1 MAHSANNSKQPVKM
15 PPMPD
20 TTAQKTIELRIL
32 RYCPSKDAAPVFGS
46 FQVPYSDDM
55 SVLQALQEI
64 KSTLDGSLAF
74 RWSCRM
80 AVCGS
85 CGMMI
90 NGEPKLACNTFLR
103 DLAPNSVTIEPLQNF
118 PIERDLIVTVGDFV
132 KKIESIY
139 PYIMPKVPKAVEEG
153 TYLQTPGQME
163 QYASFADCI
172 NCMLCYAACPQFGA
186 NPDFIGPGAMALLQ
200 RYNGDSRDGG
210 QSARLAQIRG
220 ENGVWSC
227 TAVGICSEV
236 CPKQVDPANAVNQ
249 NKSNSA
255 LDFFLSRLGKDST
268 T

>member
-1 MAHSANNSKQPVKM
+1 MYSE
-15 PPMPD
+15 
-20 TTAQKTIELRIL
+20 TTAVPVDKPKIVELRVL
-32 RYCPSKDAAPVFGS
+32 RYRPASDTEPVFMTYHLP
-46 FQVPYSDDM
+46 FTDDM
-55 SVLQALQEI
+55 SVLQALQAV
-64 KSTLDGSLAF
+64 KVSLDATLSF

-90 NGEPKLACNTFLR
+90 NGEPKLACSTFLR
-103 DLAPNSVTIEPLQNF
+103 DLASEPVTLEPLHNF

-139 PYIMPKVPKAVEEG
+139 PYIMPKAPKTIEDGA
-153 TYLQTPGQME
+153 YLQTPGQMAA
-163 QYASFADCI
+163 YGSFADCI

-210 QSARLAQIRG
+210 QQLRLEQISG
-220 ENGVWSC
+220 EDGVWSC
-227 TAVGICSEV
+227 TAVGVCSDV

-255 LDFFLSRLGKDST
+255 FDFFLRFLRKEPSA
-268 T
+268 